1 MVKNDKFAKNTSCG
15 STSILLPFFA
25 STTSAKMSVIEQ
37 LAFFLY
43 YIMCPGI
50 NTYYV
55 YKEGTN
61 GRMSL
66 KTIISNINLKT

>member
-1 MVKNDKFAKNTSCG
+1 MTSLRKIRVVG
-15 STSILLPFFA
+15 QLLYYYLFFA

-55 YKEGTN
+55 YKGGTN

-66 KTIISNINLKT
+66 KP